1 MGVKPL
7 LSTVLVLER
16 SIQGLRFMA
25 PSMRQIQRLELLEW
39 SFLEH
44 LFPWRSVIMQTSC
57 SGQFNRNCSML
68 EPNVPVLPTA
78 FLNRCRLL
86 EQSRAND

>member
-1 MGVKPL
+1 MKPL

-16 SIQGLRFMA
+16 SIKGLRFTA
-25 PSMRQIQRLELLEW
+25 PSTRQIRRLELLEW
-39 SFLEH
+39 SFLEN

-68 EPNVPVLPTA
+68 EPNVPVLPAA
-78 FLNRCRLL
+78 FLNRCLLL
-86 EQSRAND
+86 EQSREND